1 MTNVTIEKKG
11 NSIIKIVCDGHTNY
25 GVEGEDIVC
34 AALSSIVQ
42 TALMGILMVAGVNAK
57 TKRDDER
64 GFLSIELPNDLSKEL
79 QHDVDIITN
88 TMLLGISDLH
98 EGFSDF
104 IELEVKWYVYEYSTV
119 RPQERWR
126 FYQERQR

>member
-11 NSIIKIVCDGHTNY
+11 NSIKKITCDGHTGY

-42 TALMGILMVAGVNAK
+42 TALMGVLMVAGVNAK
-57 TKRDDER
+57 TQRNDEQ
-64 GFLSIELPNDLSKEL
+64 GYLMIEVPEGLSAV
-79 QHDVDIITN
+79 QQRDVDTILN
-88 TMLLGISDLH
+88 TMLLGISDLN

-104 IELEVKWYVYEYSTV
+104 IELEVKWYVYEYTTV
-119 RPQERWR
+119 CP
-126 FYQERQR
+126 

>member
-1 MTNVTIEKKG
+1 MTD
-11 NSIIKIVCDGHTNY
+11 IKIFKNNKNIVCVECSGHTGY
-25 GVEGEDIVC
+25 AQHGEDIVC

-64 GFLSIELPNDLSKEL
+64 GYLSIELPKDLSKEL

-119 RPQERWR
+119 RSQERWR
-126 FYQERQR
+126 FY